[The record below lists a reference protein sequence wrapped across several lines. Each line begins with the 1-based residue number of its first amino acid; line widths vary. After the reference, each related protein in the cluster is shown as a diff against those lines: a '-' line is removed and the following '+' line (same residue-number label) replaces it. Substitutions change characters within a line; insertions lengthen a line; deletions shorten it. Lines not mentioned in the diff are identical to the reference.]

1 MFTGFPRSSVSKD
14 SACSSGDLGLI
25 PGSGRSLG
33 EGNGNPLQYTCLENS
48 RKRGAWWAAVHG
60 VTKSWVQLTNT
71 SLHFIVFITFSF
83 STLEIL
89 LYCLLASIVAA
100 EKIEHGLY
108 SGDKGEPLEG
118 FEFRSNLMNLPLGNW
133 SGCSV

>member
-1 MFTGFPRSSVSKD
+1 MLS
-14 SACSSGDLGLI
+14 DL
-25 PGSGRSLG
+25 
-33 EGNGNPLQYTCLENS
+33 TCLENS